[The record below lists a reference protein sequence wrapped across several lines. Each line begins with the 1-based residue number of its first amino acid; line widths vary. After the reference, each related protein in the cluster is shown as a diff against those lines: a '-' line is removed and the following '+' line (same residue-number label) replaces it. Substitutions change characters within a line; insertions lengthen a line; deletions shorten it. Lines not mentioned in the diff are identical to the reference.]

1 MPKCHRWER
10 LYNHAVSQGNQL
22 KALEF
27 KEKLVEC
34 IVYSLWH
41 LVREKELDQADELM
55 KYGREVARKYSIPEL
70 EFHLNLIQDE
80 INRIR
85 EIYKKIG
92 RGEKV

>member
-1 MPKCHRWER
+1 MPRCNRWEN
-10 LYNHAVSQGNQL
+10 LYKWALDQGNEL

-41 LVREKELDQADELM
+41 LVREKELDEAEELL
-55 KYGREVARKYSIPEL
+55 KYGHEVAKKYNIPEL
-70 EFHLNLIQDE
+70 EFHLSLIE
-80 INRIR
+80 EEVNRIR
-85 EIYKKIG
+85 EIYRKLG

>member
-1 MPKCHRWER
+1 MPKCTRWEN
-10 LYNHAVSQGNQL
+10 LYKWAVEQGNEL

-41 LVREKELDQADELM
+41 LVREKELSEAEELL
-55 KYGREVARKYSIPEL
+55 KYGYDVAKRYNIPEL
-70 EFHLNLIQDE
+70 EFHLGLVQEE

-85 EIYKKIG
+85 EIYRKLG